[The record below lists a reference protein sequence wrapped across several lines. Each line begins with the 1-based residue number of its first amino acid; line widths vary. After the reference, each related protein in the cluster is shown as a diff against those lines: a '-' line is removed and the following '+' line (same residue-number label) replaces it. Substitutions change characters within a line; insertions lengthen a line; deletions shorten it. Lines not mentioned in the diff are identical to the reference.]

1 MTVTIKY
8 TFCTLLIVSALT
20 LGCTK
25 KSAQLPANKNTAVD
39 TLKLSVQNANR
50 VLIDG
55 EDSLLQ
61 VYVSKNYPEMKKTET
76 GLWYRSLTSGQSGE
90 KAKDLETVT
99 ISYEILSLDS
109 LLLRSKREN
118 IVLGKKQII
127 NGIEEGLKLMHKG
140 DKMLLIVPWYLAYG
154 MKGDGNQIPPYT
166 SVMVKVQLMK

>member
-8 TFCTLLIVSALT
+8 TFCTLLIIGTLT

-76 GLWYRSLTSGQSGE
+76 GLWYLSLTSGQSGE

-99 ISYEILSLDS
+99 ITYEILSLDS
-109 LLLRSKREN
+109 LLLKSKREN

>member
-1 MTVTIKY
+1 MKITNKQL
-8 TFCTLLIVSALT
+8 FCILLILGSLT
-20 LGCTK
+20 AGCSK
-25 KSAQLPANKNTAVD
+25 KNPQLPANKNIAVD
-39 TLKLSVQNANR
+39 TLKLNVQTANR

-76 GLWYRSLTSGQSGE
+76 GLWYLLLTSGQSGE

-99 ISYEILSLDS
+99 ISYDILSLDS
-109 LLLRSKREN
+109 LLLKKKREN
-118 IVLGKKQII
+118 IVLGKKQTI

-140 DKMLLIVPWYLAYG
+140 DKMLLIIPWYLAYG
-154 MKGDGNQIPPYT
+154 MKGDENQIPPYT